1 MSATLRVGGLVPLTT
16 LDYPGLLACVLFC
29 QGCAWRCRYCHNPEL
44 IAPRGAEE
52 TLATPARIPPPTPG
66 PVAGGGLQ
74 RRRGDP
80 AGGPRRRHAHGPR
93 TGLPRRPAQRRHQ
106 PRAFARVLGQS
117 DWVGFDV
124 KAPAEDVA
132 AITGVDGS
140 GAANWRSLEYLLD
153 SGVAYECRTTVHW
166 GLFDS
171 ERLWRLATRLRGM
184 GVERFAVQLARPARQ
199 LDPQL
204 LAKPA
209 PQGAAQLWRE
219 LEELFPAF
227 ELRDA

>member
-1 MSATLRVGGLVPLTT
+1 MVFSGGEATLQAALGDAMRTVRELGFRVGLHSAGINPAPS
-16 LDYPGLLACVLFC
+16 PGC
-29 QGCAWRCRYCHNPEL
+29 WRR
-44 IAPRGAEE
+44 
-52 TLATPARIPPPTPG
+52 ATGWASTS
-66 PVAGGGLQ
+66 
-74 RRRGDP
+74 RRR
-80 AGGPRRRHAHGPR
+80 PR
-93 TGLPRRPAQRRHQ
+93 TSPPLPAWT
-106 PRAFARVLGQS
+106 AAAR
-117 DWVGFDV
+117 
-124 KAPAEDVA
+124 
-132 AITGVDGS
+132 
-140 GAANWRSLEYLLD
+140 ANWRSLEYLLD

-171 ERLWRLATRLRGM
+171 ERLWRLATRLRAM

>member
-1 MSATLRVGGLVPLTT
+1 MSATLRVRGLVPLTT

-52 TLATPARIPPPTPG
+52 IPWPR
-66 PVAGGGLQ
+66 LLDFL
-74 RRRGDP
+74 RRRQGLLQ
-80 AGGPRRRHAHGPR
+80 AVVFSGGEA
-93 TGLPRRPAQRRHQ
+93 TL
-106 PRAFARVLGQS
+106 S

-171 ERLWRLATRLRGM
+171 ERLWRLATRLRAM